1 MEKPMTYNPF
11 AIICDKAIS
20 NLTAPHLTLPVNDLS
35 AKAQILK
42 ELAEYHFNSLEE
54 NLKGLDEKEANY
66 KPTVESNNIEW
77 IVNHLCRISNTAIPR
92 ILKGDPN
99 YKPTGWPDDYKDR
112 HYSLAKYMEDLAVG
126 KKTVL
131 DGLGKLTD
139 TQLEEEIP
147 LWGGTK
153 KRKVGI
159 FAYIGEIIHH
169 KGQIAYIRGTVK
181 RLKVK
186 DPNLLDNC

>member
-1 MEKPMTYNPF
+1 MPSLKS
-11 AIICDKAIS
+11 DKQFNRNAS
-20 NLTAPHLTLPVNDLS
+20 DSLGNHLS

-54 NLKGLDEKEANY
+54 SLKGLDEKEAMY
-66 KPTVESNNIEW
+66 QPTEESNNIEW

-92 ILKGDPN
+92 IIKGDPN
-99 YKPTGWPDDYKDR
+99 YKPSGWPDDYKDR
-112 HYSLAKYMEDLAVG
+112 HYSIQKYMEDLAMG
-126 KKTVL
+126 KRAAL
-131 DGLGKLTD
+131 DGIGKLTD
-139 TQLEEEIP
+139 AQLEEEIP

-153 KRKVGI
+153 KRKVGL

-181 RLKVK
+181 RFTVK
-186 DPNLLDNC
+186 DPNFLANC

>member
-1 MEKPMTYNPF
+1 MPQ
-11 AIICDKAIS
+11 
-20 NLTAPHLTLPVNDLS
+20 TLLVNHLS

-54 NLKGLDEKEANY
+54 SLKGLDEKEAMY
-66 KPTVESNNIEW
+66 KPTEESNNIEW

-92 ILKGDPN
+92 IIKGDPN
-99 YKPTGWPDDYKDR
+99 YKPSGWPDDYKDR
-112 HYSLAKYMEDLAVG
+112 HYSIQKYMEDLAMG
-126 KKTVL
+126 KRAAL
-131 DGLGKLTD
+131 DGIGNLTD
-139 TQLEEEIP
+139 AQLEEEIP

-153 KRKVGI
+153 KRKVGL

-181 RLKVK
+181 RFTAK
-186 DPNLLDNC
+186 DPNFLADC